1 MVANWETLASLG
13 TAAGTLVLAVATFA
27 SVRSA
32 NRAARVAERSLQA
45 GMRPLLMTSRL
56 QDLTQ
61 KIMFGDT
68 HWAMLPGGRGV
79 AQVGREELDVDGLPA
94 TSDSVYLALS
104 LRNAG
109 SGLAVV
115 HGWRFAPDRL
125 RPGTPH
131 PSPQYRPQTRDL
143 YIAPG
148 DIGFWQ
154 GAFRDPTDP
163 QYEQA
168 MKAVQ
173 TRQQLTIDL
182 LYSDGDGGQRVQTRF
197 GLVPRPAKDEQP
209 GEDIWIASVTLHHN
223 VDRPDPREAPLGFD
237 GPAA

>member
-1 MVANWETLASLG
+1 
-13 TAAGTLVLAVATFA
+13 
-27 SVRSA
+27 
-32 NRAARVAERSLQA
+32 
-45 GMRPLLMTSRL
+45 MRPLLMTSRL

-61 KIMFGDT
+61 KIMFGDA

-115 HGWRFAPDRL
+115 HGCRFAPDRL

-154 GAFRDPTDP
+154 GASATPPTRS
-163 QYEQA
+163 
-168 MKAVQ
+168 
-173 TRQQLTIDL
+173 T
-182 LYSDGDGGQRVQTRF
+182 S
-197 GLVPRPAKDEQP
+197 RP
-209 GEDIWIASVTLHHN
+209 
-223 VDRPDPREAPLGFD
+223 
-237 GPAA
+237 